1 MSLTPLQLQ
10 GLQGRAVQ
18 GHNGKAV
25 YMLDGGAKR
34 AIPNMDTF
42 QALRFAPPDIWV
54 LTDYQIAR

>member
-1 MSLTPLQLQ
+1 M
-10 GLQGRAVQ
+10 Q